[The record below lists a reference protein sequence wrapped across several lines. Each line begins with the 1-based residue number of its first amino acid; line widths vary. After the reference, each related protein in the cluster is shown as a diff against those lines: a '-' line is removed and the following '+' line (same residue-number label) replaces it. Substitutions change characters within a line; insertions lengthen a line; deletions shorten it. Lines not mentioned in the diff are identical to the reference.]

1 MTWCAT
7 GPLALLPLHAAGLY
21 KKSGG
26 VKLYD
31 STVSSYT
38 PSLAMLIQAHKQS
51 SKKASSA
58 ASLPRI
64 LAISQPNTPEQKP
77 LPGTEK
83 EVSDIMNSVVGRAS
97 VTRLNDA
104 DATVS
109 ATLEAMKTHAWCH
122 FACHGTQDPER
133 PTESAFMLHDGP
145 LTLHTMMKQSFSSA
159 QIAFLSACQTATGDE
174 KLKEESV
181 HLAAGMLAAGYS
193 TVFATLWSIKDKDAP
208 LVAKEVYAQLLN
220 EKDDG
225 AKNDRVRGAYAL
237 HEGTKKLREEVG
249 EMAFDRWVPFV
260 HFGV

>member
-21 KKSGG
+21 GSPNDI
-26 VKLYD
+26 KLYD
-31 STVSSYT
+31 FTVSSYT
-38 PSLAMLIQAHKQS
+38 PSLTMLIEAHRQS
-51 SKKASSA
+51 SNKASSA

-64 LAISQPNTPEQKP
+64 LAISQPNTPGQNP
-77 LPGTEK
+77 LPGTKK
-83 EVSDIMNSVVGRAS
+83 EVSEIVNWIGERAS
-97 VTRLNDA
+97 VTRLNGA

-109 ATLEAMKTHAWCH
+109 ATLEAMQTHEWCH
-122 FACHGTQDPER
+122 FACHGIQHPEN

-159 QIAFLSACQTATGDE
+159 HIAFLSACQTATGDE
-174 KLKEESV
+174 RLTEESV

-193 TVFATLWSIKDKDAP
+193 TVFGTLWSIMDQDAP

-225 AKNDRVRGAYAL
+225 ARDSRVRGAYAL
-237 HEGTKKLREEVG
+237 HEATKKLRDKVG
-249 EMAFDRWVPFV
+249 EKEFIRWVPFV
-260 HFGV
+260 HFGL